1 MQARMHNASCVV
13 RRLLRVLALRA
24 VPQRRRGARSVG
36 QNRDPLLNCCWAR
49 A

>member
-24 VPQRRRGARSVG
+24 VPQRRRGE
-36 QNRDPLLNCCWAR
+36 AR
-49 A
+49 ALSGKTGTPS